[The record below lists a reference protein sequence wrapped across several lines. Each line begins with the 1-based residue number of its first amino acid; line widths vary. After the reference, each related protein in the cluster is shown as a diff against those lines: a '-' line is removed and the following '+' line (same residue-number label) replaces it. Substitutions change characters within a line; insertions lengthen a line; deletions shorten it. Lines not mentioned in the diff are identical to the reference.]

1 MSAGWVNLKDKQR
14 QLREYEKVMR
24 ERGYS
29 HGYSHLP
36 ARSVDATYQAA
47 WRRGYQ
53 ARNDFDDG
61 NRV

>member
-29 HGYSHLP
+29 HGYSGLP
-36 ARSVDATYQAA
+36 ARSVELSYQQGFRA
-47 WRRGYQ
+47 GYQ
-53 ARNDFDDG
+53 ARRNFDAG
-61 NRV
+61 LSA